1 MNPEPTE
8 FARAKQNREDATKRL
23 IISKRGSRPM
33 RDQFEQK
40 ERWNDRLHYDKI
52 DTQHLIIV
60 AIFRSEGVVVVL
72 CGRHMMA
79 VRVKAA
85 QGQPECFHTI
95 KSISKLLRRYRVGTR
110 AHKYA
115 RLDLTLSFD

>member
-1 MNPEPTE
+1 MINEPYFQAT
-8 FARAKQNREDATKRL
+8 NRTRK
-23 IISKRGSRPM
+23 K
-33 RDQFEQK
+33 
-40 ERWNDRLHYDKI
+40 WNDRLHYDKI
-52 DTQHLIIV
+52 DIV